1 MKKGFKGVLASA
13 LGIACLGGG
22 VLVVG
27 LLMGGTMQSVRFDW
41 HNHRLTVVPS
51 LPGISSITAPS
62 APAAPTAPT
71 APNAPT
77 APSAPA
83 APNAVGR
90 VNTSVR
96 KLDIETGAC
105 DVYIQEGDDFSISG
119 DTANIIEEFNGDEW
133 KISMPEHHFPA
144 LQGNWGTVTIT
155 VPRDMYFEEVE
166 IDHGAGDITIDNIT
180 CSEADFSIGASTMT
194 VNNLSCAYL
203 DLELGAGKAIIN
215 GSVSQNADIEV
226 GMGNAVLTFARPAT
240 YGYDVECGMG
250 SVTVDGNSYS
260 GFAQNVA
267 INSNATPFFDIDCGM
282 GSVNLMFE

>member
-1 MKKGFKGVLASA
+1 MKKSFKGVLASA

-51 LPGISSITAPS
+51 SLPGTSSFTPPS
-62 APAAPTAPT
+62 APAAPSAPT
-71 APNAPT
+71 APT

-83 APNAVGR
+83 APTAVGR

-133 KISMPEHHFPA
+133 KISMPEHHFPS
-144 LQGNWGTVTIT
+144 LQGNGGTVTIT
-155 VPRDMYFEEVE
+155 VPRDTYFEEVE

-180 CSEADFSIGASTMT
+180 CSEAAFSIGASTMT

-203 DLELGAGKAIIN
+203 DLELGAGEALIY

-226 GMGNAVLTFARPAT
+226 GMGNAELTFTRPAT

-250 SVTVDGNSYS
+250 SVIVDGNSYS
-260 GFAQNVA
+260 GFAQNIA
-267 INSNATPFFDIDCGM
+267 MNSNATPFFDIDCGM